1 MRWVKLECEIIS
13 PMFLSGANIKNCELR
28 PPSVKGVLRYWWRAT
43 HEHLRLPD
51 LKIKE
56 YKIFGGAGKESKQS
70 DLFIDIPQRTLTSL
84 KLGEKFLLPHKKEER
99 EKVPRNAFLEGS
111 TFVINLGLK
120 SERNIELTQVKA
132 LFLLLSV
139 LGGLGKRT
147 RRGMGS
153 FRVLSIDEEEE
164 FYNYNLKSCNL
175 DFVLNLL
182 RLIVTE
188 NFADKYQL
196 SNGKIINPHLNKT
209 ENKYPFITEIA
220 IGKTANKLDDLLDQI
235 NKISKKYDCYYTG
248 FAEGQ
253 KRLASPV
260 YISVV
265 KDDSVNSAT
274 YAPIVTN
281 LYLPEISLPDNVN
294 EAKNVDKRQALMH
307 EVLTIQNM

>member
-13 PMFLSGANIKNCELR
+13 PMFLSGANINNCELR

-43 HEHLRLPD
+43 HEHLMLSD
-51 LKIKE
+51 LKKRE
-56 YKIFGGAGKESKQS
+56 NEIFGGAGKESKQS
-70 DLFIDIPQRTLTSL
+70 DLFIDIPQRTLTQSL

-153 FRVLSIDEEEE
+153 FRVLSIDGKEE
-164 FYNYNLKSCNL
+164 FSNYNLKKCNL

-182 RLIVTE
+182 HLIVTE
-188 NFADKYQL
+188 KSANKYQL
-196 SNGKIINPHLNKT
+196 SNGKIINQDATKSKNKF
-209 ENKYPFITEIA
+209 PFITEIA
-220 IGKTANKLDDLLDQI
+220 IGKTVNKLDDLLIQI

-265 KDDSVNSAT
+265 KDDSGNSTT

-281 LYLPEISLPDNVN
+281 LFLPGISLPYNVN
-294 EAKNVDKRQALMH
+294 KDKNVDKRQDLIND
-307 EVLTIQNM
+307 VLSI